1 MIKFT
6 LTSVEL
12 TEKRSKLLRRT
23 NFITA
28 ADRLKDDWMFGE
40 YSVNLFSMSF
50 EVQSGLLYWPYNG
63 LCVGKSSESAESP
76 WTVTKKSE
84 KIAEDVHCSRG
95 HVWNGRET
103 SFSCSRSRFC
113 GPVLFCHFVLLSLS
127 FFVVAVSFFV
137 FLSYCLC
144 VFLFWCRY
152 FRLLLFGP
160 FCRVTQC
167 NPKSEALRDG
177 NSPEAC
183 ETFKKQVYHLGITQG
198 LDYSLLMKRENYV
211 LPKN

>member
-1 MIKFT
+1 MIKLT
-6 LTSVEL
+6 LTFVEL

-84 KIAEDVHCSRG
+84 KSRKMFTVPAAMFEMG
-95 HVWNGRET
+95 GKPRFHVLDPG
-103 SFSCSRSRFC
+103 FVAQFC
-113 GPVLFCHFVLLSLS
+113 FAILYFFLCLFCCRCFFLCFPFLLFVRLFVL
-127 FFVVAVSFFV
+127 VSIFSAAFIWP
-137 FLSYCLC
+137 FLS
-144 VFLFWCRY
+144 RHTMQ
-152 FRLLLFGP
+152 P
-160 FCRVTQC
+160 
-167 NPKSEALRDG
+167 
-177 NSPEAC
+177 
-183 ETFKKQVYHLGITQG
+183 
-198 LDYSLLMKRENYV
+198 
-211 LPKN
+211 

>member
-6 LTSVEL
+6 LTFVEL

-40 YSVNLFSMSF
+40 YSVNLFWMSF
-50 EVQSGLLYWPYNG
+50 EVQSELLYWPYNG

-84 KIAEDVHCSRG
+84 KSRKMFTVPAAMFEMG
-95 HVWNGRET
+95 GKPRFHVLDPG
-103 SFSCSRSRFC
+103 FVAQFC
-113 GPVLFCHFVLLSLS
+113 FAILVLLSLS

-144 VFLFWCRY
+144 VFLFWCRF
-152 FRLLLFGP
+152 FRLLLFGT

-183 ETFKKQVYHLGITQG
+183 ILVPWAHDPSG
-198 LDYSLLMKRENYV
+198 LWRG
-211 LPKN
+211 

>member
-6 LTSVEL
+6 LTFVEH

-50 EVQSGLLYWPYNG
+50 EVQSELLYWPCNG

-84 KIAEDVHCSRG
+84 KSRKMFTVPAAMFEMG
-95 HVWNGRET
+95 GKPRFHVLDPGFGAQFCFAILYFFLCL
-103 SFSCSRSRFC
+103 FS
-113 GPVLFCHFVLLSLS
+113 LSL
-127 FFVVAVSFFV
+127 
-137 FLSYCLC
+137 FLSLFS
-144 VFLFWCRY
+144 FLIVCASFC
-152 FRLLLFGP
+152 FGVD
-160 FCRVTQC
+160 FFGCFYLALSVA
-167 NPKSEALRDG
+167 SHSVALRDG

-183 ETFKKQVYHLGITQG
+183 ETFKKQVYHLAITQQ
-198 LDYSLLMKRENYV
+198 S
-211 LPKN
+211 PKV

>member
-6 LTSVEL
+6 LTFVEL

-84 KIAEDVHCSRG
+84 KSRKMFTVPAAMFEMG
-95 HVWNGRET
+95 GKPRFHVLDPG
-103 SFSCSRSRFC
+103 
-113 GPVLFCHFVLLSLS
+113 FVLP
-127 FFVVAVSFFV
+127 FCTSFFV
-137 FLSYCLC
+137 FFCCRCFFLC
-144 VFLFWCRY
+144 FPF
-152 FRLLLFGP
+152 LLFVRLFVLVSIFSAAFIWP
-160 FCRVTQC
+160 FLSRHTMQ
-167 NPKSEALRDG
+167 P
-177 NSPEAC
+177 
-183 ETFKKQVYHLGITQG
+183 
-198 LDYSLLMKRENYV
+198 
-211 LPKN
+211 